1 MCEKCELDTIYHG
14 HLFYHTLHGL
24 TPLFARH
31 GLQLNDV
38 ERLPIH
44 GGSLRL
50 WVGHGDGCS
59 PALNDLM
66 EQERR
71 LGVDSEGWYGGFS
84 ERVASLRRALAGLLR
99 AEKAR
104 GSRIAAYGAAAKR
117 QTMVNPLHLPPSTL
131 HYFSDPNPHH
141 H

>member
-1 MCEKCELDTIYHG
+1 MIR
-14 HLFYHTLHGL
+14 L
-24 TPLFARH
+24 TPRSTRTDTLFPYTTLFRS
-31 GLQLNDV
+31 DV
-38 ERLPIH
+38 ERVPIH

-84 ERVASLRRALAGLLR
+84 ERVASLRSALAGLLR
-99 AEKAR
+99 AAKAR
-104 GSRIAAYGAAAKR
+104 GSRLAAYSAAA
-117 QTMVNPLHLPPSTL
+117 TGTTLVNPLHLQPGL
-131 HYFSDPNPHH
+131 FQLVAHPNPTTTRN
-141 H
+141 